1 MLEQTGRPVTMARN
15 GMVTSPHSLASAA
28 GVDVLRAGGSAVDAA
43 MATSAA
49 LAVLYPHMTTIGG
62 DAFWLIHDAR
72 TGAVRYL
79 NGGGRAVAAAT
90 LDNMAERGL
99 DEIPFRGIIPA
110 TITVPGALASWVEAH
125 AAYGKLPMS
134 RIVESAVGYARDGFP
149 ATARLCE
156 AIAQNRDFLLEVRET
171 AEILFPGGEP
181 PRPGDKIVNPN
192 LARTLEIFA
201 EQGHN
206 GFYGGEVAREIVRAT
221 QERGGMATMDDF
233 AGQHAQWG
241 EPISTDYRGVTVYN
255 TPPPT
260 QGISVL
266 QMLNILEAHDLSS
279 LPFLG
284 PDHVHLMVE
293 AKQLAFHDRDLLVAD
308 PDFADLPVERL
319 LSKAYAAERGALI
332 NMNTAMPWDQVP
344 SHGSLDGDTV
354 FMAVIDTEGNAVSLI
369 QSLYAAFGSGVVAGS
384 TGVMLQNRGSYFS
397 LDPDHPN
404 RLEPGKIPLHT
415 LIASMTRRD
424 GKLWS
429 LLGCQGADGQPQVQ
443 TQLHVDMIDFGLDI
457 QQALEQPRFLSGR
470 IGLTEP
476 RDPLHVEGRIPADTV
491 SELATRGHKMNVW
504 PAWQNR
510 AGQAHGIVVDP
521 ETGTFSGGSDP
532 RSDGAAIGY

>member
-15 GMVTSPHSLASAA
+15 GLVTSPHALASAA

-62 DAFWLIHDAR
+62 DAFWLIHDAK

-90 LDNMAERGL
+90 LDNIAGRGL
-99 DEIPFRGIIPA
+99 AEIPFRGIIPA

-125 AAYGKLPMS
+125 AAYGRLPLS
-134 RIVESAVGYARDGFP
+134 RIVESAVGYAREGFP
-149 ATARLCE
+149 ATQRVCT
-156 AIAQNRDFLLEVRET
+156 AIAQNQDFLGEVPET
-171 AEILFPGGEP
+171 SAILFPDGAP
-181 PRPGDKIVNPN
+181 PRPGETIRNPD
-192 LARTLEIFA
+192 LARTLESFA
-201 EQGHN
+201 AQGHD

-221 QERGGMATMDDF
+221 RERGGLATLEDF
-233 AGQHAQWG
+233 ACQRAQWG
-241 EPISTDYRGVTVYN
+241 DPISTEYRGVTVFN

-260 QGISVL
+260 QGITVL
-266 QMLNILEAHDLSS
+266 QMLNLLQRYDLASM
-279 LPFLG
+279 PFLG

-308 PDFADLPVERL
+308 PDFSDVPVERL
-319 LSKAYAAERGALI
+319 LSKSYAEERANLI
-332 NMNTAMPWDQVP
+332 DMKSAMPWDQVP
-344 SHGSLDGDTV
+344 SYGSLDGDTV
-354 FMAVIDTEGNAVSLI
+354 FMAVVDSEGNAVSLI
-369 QSLYAAFGSGVVAGS
+369 QSLYAAFGSGVVAGN
-384 TGVMLQNRGSYFS
+384 TGVMLQNRGSYFT

-415 LIASMTRRD
+415 LIASMTKRD

-443 TQLHVDMIDFGLDI
+443 LQLHVDMIDFGLDI

-476 RDPLHVEGRIPADTV
+476 RDPLHVEGRMPEETISA
-491 SELATRGHKMNVW
+491 LAARGHKMNVW
-504 PAWQNR
+504 PDWQNR
-510 AGQAHGIVVDP
+510 AGQAHGIVIDS
-521 ETGTFSGGSDP
+521 ETGTLSGGSDP